1 MAEFQSLYRKK
12 TRNLTAKEAEN
23 TGISHYRFHINF
35 AVYGRISIIIP
46 KKTRNFAAKE
56 TENTGTSHYRFH
68 INFAVYGRVLIIIPK
83 KDKKSNGK
91 GS

>member
-12 TRNLTAKEAEN
+12 TRNLT
-23 TGISHYRFHINF
+23 
-35 AVYGRISIIIP
+35 
-46 KKTRNFAAKE
+46 AKE

-68 INFAVYGRVLIIIPK
+68 INFAVYGRVSIITPKKTRDFTAKEAENTGTSHYGFHINFAVYGRVLIIVPK
-83 KDKKSNGK
+83 KDKRANGK

>member
-23 TGISHYRFHINF
+23 TGTSHHRFHINF

-46 KKTRNFAAKE
+46 KKN
-56 TENTGTSHYRFH
+56 
-68 INFAVYGRVLIIIPK
+68 K
-83 KDKKSNGK
+83 KFRSK
-91 GS
+91 GN

>member
-12 TRNLTAKEAEN
+12 TRNLTAKEAED
-23 TGISHYRFHINF
+23 TGIPHYRFHINF
-35 AVYGRISIIIP
+35 AVYGRVSIITP

-68 INFAVYGRVLIIIPK
+68 INFAVYGRISIIIPK
-83 KDKKSNGK
+83 KNKKFRSK
-91 GS
+91 GN

>member
-1 MAEFQSLYRKK
+1 MAEFQSLYR
-12 TRNLTAKEAEN
+12 
-23 TGISHYRFHINF
+23 
-35 AVYGRISIIIP
+35 

-68 INFAVYGRVLIIIPK
+68 INFAVYGRISIITPKKARDFTAKETENTGIPHYRFHINFAVYGRVLIIIPK

>member
-12 TRNLTAKEAEN
+12 TK
-23 TGISHYRFHINF
+23 NF
-35 AVYGRISIIIP
+35 
-46 KKTRNFAAKE
+46 TAKE
-56 TENTGTSHYRFH
+56 TEDTGTSHHGFH

-83 KDKKSNGK
+83 KDKKSNDK

>member
-23 TGISHYRFHINF
+23 TG
-35 AVYGRISIIIP
+35 
-46 KKTRNFAAKE
+46 
-56 TENTGTSHYRFH
+56 TSHYGFH
-68 INFAVYGRVLIIIPK
+68 INFAVYGRVLIIVPK
-83 KDKKSNGK
+83 KDRKSNGK

>member
-23 TGISHYRFHINF
+23 TG
-35 AVYGRISIIIP
+35 
-46 KKTRNFAAKE
+46 
-56 TENTGTSHYRFH
+56 TSHHGFH
-68 INFAVYGRVLIIIPK
+68 INFAVYGRVLIIVPK
-83 KDKKSNGK
+83 KDRKSNGK

>member
-12 TRNLTAKEAEN
+12 TRNLTAKE
-23 TGISHYRFHINF
+23 
-35 AVYGRISIIIP
+35 
-46 KKTRNFAAKE
+46 
-56 TENTGTSHYRFH
+56 TENTGTSHHRFH

>member
-12 TRNLTAKEAEN
+12 TGNLTAKEAEN

-46 KKTRNFAAKE
+46 KKN
-56 TENTGTSHYRFH
+56 
-68 INFAVYGRVLIIIPK
+68 
-83 KDKKSNGK
+83 KKSHSK
-91 GS
+91 GN